1 MFKYLDSAS
10 TFTFAN
16 SIFLFIVSEFVN
28 LFINS
33 ITFSLLSDTHI
44 IKLNATF
51 SFAFILT
58 VFFIA
63 TIGSVVSPIFLPSG
77 IELSTVFGSPI
88 ASLP

>member
-33 ITFSLLSDTHI
+33 ITFSLLSDTPY
-44 IKLNATF
+44 KKPGCAPT
-51 SFAFILT
+51 
-58 VFFIA
+58 
-63 TIGSVVSPIFLPSG
+63 FLPDS
-77 IELSTVFGSPI
+77 
-88 ASLP
+88 